1 VLQPTPLATSRV
13 VLVAMAVNVFNT
25 SVVCQNLSRHDML
38 AWVNGSLQSQIGKIE
53 EMGTGAAYCQLMD
66 ILFPGTIP
74 LKRVKY
80 SSKQETDA
88 INNFKIL
95 QSAFKKLNVDQ
106 SVEVDKL
113 VKAKFQDN
121 FEFLQWFKKFFDANY
136 SGDGAFLQWFKKFF
150 DANYSGDGDYDP
162 VKARGGQALGQ
173 GGPKCIGGGGGGMAR
188 TPLRAANGS
197 SGGGGTPRSAGSGG
211 TVRTSTPSK
220 TNGAVAAKKDLQKD
234 AEMVEMKLC
243 LENLERE
250 RDFYFGKLRDIEVI
264 ITSSGDE
271 KAELSQKILDVLY
284 ATEDGFAIP
293 DESEI
298 PEEF

>member
-121 FEFLQWFKKFFDANY
+121 FE
-136 SGDGAFLQWFKKFF
+136 FLQWFKKFF

>member
-1 VLQPTPLATSRV
+1 
-13 VLVAMAVNVFNT
+13 MAVNVFNT

-38 AWVNGSLQSQIGKIE
+38 AWVNGCLQSQIGKIE

-66 ILFPGTIP
+66 ILFPGAIP

-80 SSKQETDA
+80 NSKTETDA

-95 QSAFKKLNVDQ
+95 QGSFKKLNVDQ
-106 SVEVDKL
+106 IVEVDKL

-136 SGDGAFLQWFKKFF
+136 SGDC
-150 DANYSGDGDYDP
+150 GDYDP
-162 VKARGGQALGQ
+162 VRARGGQALGQ
-173 GGPKCIGGGGGGMAR
+173 GGPKCIGGGGAR
-188 TPLRAANGS
+188 APQARAPAS
-197 SGGGGTPRSAGSGG
+197 RPPG
-211 TVRTSTPSK
+211 TVRAQ
-220 TNGAVAAKKDLQKD
+220 TNPPKAQLNGNSVKKDLQKD
-234 AEMVEMKLC
+234 AEMIEMKLC

-264 ITSSGDE
+264 ITSSGQE
-271 KAELSQKILDVLY
+271 KEELSTKILDVLY

>member
-1 VLQPTPLATSRV
+1 MGLF
-13 VLVAMAVNVFNT
+13 VAMAVNVFNT

-136 SGDGAFLQWFKKFF
+136 GGQ
-150 DANYSGDGDYDP
+150 DYD
-162 VKARGGQALGQ
+162 ALAMRGGEEV
-173 GGPKCIGGGGGGMAR
+173 
-188 TPLRAANGS
+188 
-197 SGGGGTPRSAGSGG
+197 GSGG
-211 TVRTSTPSK
+211 KPARPA
-220 TNGAVAAKKDLQKD
+220 GAGRPA
-234 AEMVEMKLC
+234 
-243 LENLERE
+243 
-250 RDFYFGKLRDIEVI
+250 
-264 ITSSGDE
+264 
-271 KAELSQKILDVLY
+271 
-284 ATEDGFAIP
+284 
-293 DESEI
+293 
-298 PEEF
+298 

>member
-1 VLQPTPLATSRV
+1 MGTHTCECVCAPSVYLYLYPLLHCGGTCI
-13 VLVAMAVNVFNT
+13 MAVNVFNT

-38 AWVNGSLQSQIGKIE
+38 AWVNGCLQSQIGKIE

-80 SSKQETDA
+80 NSKQETDA

-95 QSAFKKLNVDQ
+95 QGAFKKLNVDQ

-136 SGDGAFLQWFKKFF
+136 SGD
-150 DANYSGDGDYDP
+150 DDYDP
-162 VKARGGQALGQ
+162 IKARGGQALGT
-173 GGPKCIGGGGGGMAR
+173 GA
-188 TPLRAANGS
+188 
-197 SGGGGTPRSAGSGG
+197 PRSNGVSRPGMKAAPSPG
-211 TVRTSTPSK
+211 RTSTTAPPSRPAPGRQ
-220 TNGAVAAKKDLQKD
+220 TSNGAAHIQKKDSFST
-234 AEMVEMKLC
+234 EIVEMKLC

-264 ITSSGDE
+264 INSSVGD
-271 KAELSQKILDVLY
+271 KAELSQKVLDILY

-293 DESEI
+293 DDI

>member
-1 VLQPTPLATSRV
+1 MGIPVCVSCLRT
-13 VLVAMAVNVFNT
+13 MAVNVFNT

-38 AWVNGSLQSQIGKIE
+38 AWVNGCLQSQIGKIE

-80 SSKQETDA
+80 NSKQETDA

-95 QSAFKKLNVDQ
+95 QGSFKKLNVDQ

-136 SGDGAFLQWFKKFF
+136 SGD
-150 DANYSGDGDYDP
+150 DDYDP
-162 VKARGGQALGQ
+162 VKARGGQALG
-173 GGPKCIGGGGGGMAR
+173 
-188 TPLRAANGS
+188 T
-197 SGGGGTPRSAGSGG
+197 GTPRTNGVTSRPGTKTAPTPPRTVGPRTGSGRQSNGG
-211 TVRTSTPSK
+211 TLQVQ
-220 TNGAVAAKKDLQKD
+220 KK
-234 AEMVEMKLC
+234 ESFSSEIVEMKLC

-264 ITSSGDE
+264 INSSVGD
-271 KAELSQKILDVLY
+271 KAELSQKVLDILY

-293 DESEI
+293 DDI

>member
-1 VLQPTPLATSRV
+1 
-13 VLVAMAVNVFNT
+13 MAVNVFNT

-136 SGDGAFLQWFKKFF
+136 G
-150 DANYSGDGDYDP
+150 GDGDYDP
-162 VKARGGQALGQ
+162 VKARGGQPLGQ
-173 GGPKCIGGGGGGMAR
+173 GGPKCIGGGGGGGMAR
-188 TPLRAANGS
+188 TPLRAANG
-197 SGGGGTPRSAGSGG
+197 GGGATRSSVGSAG
-211 TVRTSTPSK
+211 TVRNSTSSTPSK
-220 TNGAVAAKKDLQKD
+220 TNVNGALAAKKDLQKD

>member
-1 VLQPTPLATSRV
+1 
-13 VLVAMAVNVFNT
+13 MAVNVFNT

-136 SGDGAFLQWFKKFF
+136 SGDG
-150 DANYSGDGDYDP
+150 DYDP
-162 VKARGGQALGQ
+162 VKARGGQPLGQ
-173 GGPKCIGGGGGGMAR
+173 GGPKCIGGGGGGGGMAR
-188 TPLRAANGS
+188 TPLRAANG
-197 SGGGGTPRSAGSGG
+197 GGGGGGGVTRSSAGSAG
-211 TVRTSTPSK
+211 TVRSSSSTTPSK
-220 TNGAVAAKKDLQKD
+220 ANVNGALAAKKDLQKD
-234 AEMVEMKLC
+234 AEMVELKLC

>member
-1 VLQPTPLATSRV
+1 
-13 VLVAMAVNVFNT
+13 MAVNVFNT
-25 SVVCQNLSRHDML
+25 SVVCQNLSRHEML

-66 ILFPGTIP
+66 ILFPGAIP

-95 QSAFKKLNVDQ
+95 QASFKKLNVEQ
-106 SVEVDKL
+106 SIEVDKL

-136 SGDGAFLQWFKKFF
+136 SGD
-150 DANYSGDGDYDP
+150 DDYDP
-162 VKARGGQALGQ
+162 VKARGGQPLGQ
-173 GGPKCIGGGGGGMAR
+173 GGPKSLVSK
-188 TPLRAANGS
+188 TPLRPATNGTSAAVSANRTSVSGRATTPRQPMNGS
-197 SGGGGTPRSAGSGG
+197 IQ
-211 TVRTSTPSK
+211 
-220 TNGAVAAKKDLQKD
+220 KKDSFNT
-234 AEMVEMKLC
+234 EMIEMKLC

-264 ITSSGDE
+264 INSASGDKE
-271 KAELSQKILDVLY
+271 ELSQKVLDILY

-293 DESEI
+293 EDV

>member
-1 VLQPTPLATSRV
+1 MGTPVLELPPLNLQLPPAKS
-13 VLVAMAVNVFNT
+13 LAMAVNVFNT

-38 AWVNGSLQSQIGKIE
+38 AWVNGSLHSQIGKIE

-136 SGDGAFLQWFKKFF
+136 G
-150 DANYSGDGDYDP
+150 GDGDYDP
-162 VKARGGQALGQ
+162 VKARGGQSLGQ
-173 GGPKCIGGGGGGMAR
+173 GGPKCIGGGGGGMGR
-188 TPLRAANGS
+188 TPLRAANGGGATRS
-197 SGGGGTPRSAGSGG
+197 SVGSAG
-211 TVRTSTPSK
+211 TVRSSTSSTPSK
-220 TNGAVAAKKDLQKD
+220 TNVNGALAAKKDLQKD

>member
-1 VLQPTPLATSRV
+1 MLHPTPLATSRV

-136 SGDGAFLQWFKKFF
+136 SGDG
-150 DANYSGDGDYDP
+150 DYDP
-162 VKARGGQALGQ
+162 VKARGGQTLGQ

-197 SGGGGTPRSAGSGG
+197 SGGGGTPRSTGSGG

>member
-1 VLQPTPLATSRV
+1 
-13 VLVAMAVNVFNT
+13 MAVNVFNT

-121 FEFLQWFKKFFDANY
+121 FE
-136 SGDGAFLQWFKKFF
+136 FLQWFKKFF

>member
-1 VLQPTPLATSRV
+1 VLHPTPLATNRV

-121 FEFLQWFKKFFDANY
+121 FE
-136 SGDGAFLQWFKKFF
+136 FLQWFKKFF

>member
-1 VLQPTPLATSRV
+1 MIFASPLQAL
-13 VLVAMAVNVFNT
+13 LMAVNVFNT
-25 SVVCQNLSRHDML
+25 SVVCQNLSRQDML

-95 QSAFKKLNVDQ
+95 QSSFKKLNVDQ
-106 SVEVDKL
+106 SVEIDKL

-136 SGDGAFLQWFKKFF
+136 SGDG
-150 DANYSGDGDYDP
+150 DYDP
-162 VKARGGQALGQ
+162 VKARGGQTLGQ

-197 SGGGGTPRSAGSGG
+197 SGGGISRSSNASNGGS
-211 TVRTSTPSK
+211 VRSSNSTPSK
-220 TNGAVAAKKDLQKD
+220 ASVNGGGAAKKDFQKD

>member
-1 VLQPTPLATSRV
+1 MGTPVLELPPLNLQLPHAKS
-13 VLVAMAVNVFNT
+13 LAMAVNVFNT

-38 AWVNGSLQSQIGKIE
+38 AWVNGSLHSQIGKIE

-136 SGDGAFLQWFKKFF
+136 G
-150 DANYSGDGDYDP
+150 GDGDYDP
-162 VKARGGQALGQ
+162 VKARGGQPLGQ

-197 SGGGGTPRSAGSGG
+197 SGGGGGGVTRSSTGSAG
-211 TVRTSTPSK
+211 TVRSSNSTTPSK
-220 TNGAVAAKKDLQKD
+220 TSVNGALKKDLQKD

>member
-1 VLQPTPLATSRV
+1 MGTAHGPVSTLPHSHIPVSHTSIPPSLSV
-13 VLVAMAVNVFNT
+13 CDTMAVNVFNT

-80 SSKQETDA
+80 NSKQETDA

-95 QSAFKKLNVDQ
+95 QGAFKKLNVDQ

-136 SGDGAFLQWFKKFF
+136 SGDH
-150 DANYSGDGDYDP
+150 DYHP
-162 VKARGGQALGQ
+162 VKARGGLTLGT
-173 GGPKCIGGGGGGMAR
+173 GAPRTIGVSSRPGMKTTPAPPRNSAPAPR
-188 TPLRAANGS
+188 TGTHRQSNG
-197 SGGGGTPRSAGSGG
+197 
-211 TVRTSTPSK
+211 
-220 TNGAVAAKKDLQKD
+220 GAVQPQKKESFS
-234 AEMVEMKLC
+234 AEIVEMKLC

-264 ITSSGDE
+264 INSSVGH
-271 KAELSQKILDVLY
+271 KAELSQKVLDILY

-293 DESEI
+293 DESEV
-298 PEEF
+298 PGEF